1 MLNRIRRRWSGLVR
15 TAVLLLVLAAVLAS
29 CGGDDENGDADA
41 ESGTGAAGAAAPA
54 APAAPAADGDAATDG
69 GADALTDLTSFRYD
83 MTVEVSGDA
92 AGGGGLPS
100 GLSLDLNLSMTI
112 SGAVIAPD
120 REQTELTAD
129 LGFLQVQLE
138 MIRIGDRAWMRELG
152 GDWEEQAELGGD
164 ALGLDFAV
172 SPIDLFGGGEL
183 GGGLEALGTVVGD
196 LDGTPETIN
205 GVEALRYELTADQF
219 ARAFPDSGEFT
230 DIAGVDAT
238 GAEGEFTTTIWVARS
253 SGIPVRL
260 VMDGASAID
269 GAESS
274 IHVELNL
281 RDLNSDEIAIEPPT

>member
-15 TAVLLLVLAAVLAS
+15 TAVLLLALAAVAAS

-41 ESGTGAAGAAAPA
+41 ESGTGAAAPA
-54 APAAPAADGDAATDG
+54 APAAPAADSDAAADG
-69 GADALTDLTSFRYD
+69 GADALADLTSFRYD

-100 GLSLDLNLSMTI
+100 GLSLDLNLSMAI

-120 REQTELTAD
+120 REQRELTAD
-129 LGFLQVQLE
+129 LGFIELRLE
-138 MIRIGDRAWMRELG
+138 TIRIGDRAWMRELG
-152 GDWEEQAELGGD
+152 GDWEEQAGLGGD

-172 SPIDLFGGGEL
+172 SPIELFG
-183 GGGLEALGTVVGD
+183 GGGLEALGTVVSG
-196 LDGTPETIN
+196 LDGTLETVN
-205 GVEALRYELTADQF
+205 GVEAVRYELTADQF

-238 GAEGEFTTTIWVARS
+238 GVEGEFTTTIWVARG

-281 RDLNSDEIAIEPPT
+281 RDFNSDEITIEPPA